1 MIQRLHPR
9 HALIGAASLLGLGAL
24 GLTTLEGCTEVECAT
39 PDYTRAECRVLAE
52 NEVARLRSSEG
63 VEVRFQT
70 DAAAEAQDHSS
81 WAAEGV
87 VRELGEVVEARGA
100 HMGAYALSLRPDAS
114 SEAQEVQLRLTNV
127 HPRALVRTLAPGGV
141 ELVAEGQ
148 GTTRS
153 ITAPVSPGQTTWVR
167 VELDCSGYANG
178 YRIAALGDVQTNP
191 TQFARILERMQDE
204 AVYAEQAGQLF
215 VGAVMAGDLTET
227 ATEEE
232 FIAFAEALEP
242 ASFPIAL
249 VPGNHDIYD
258 GYQPHYNLAFGPG
271 NYAFDVC
278 DSHLAMLDTGS
289 GSLAPSI
296 IGRLPQLFAKG
307 EQAHSLTV
315 MHHPPYAELSAAG
328 WSDEAM
334 AMIMLGEF
342 AHQDGD
348 AVIAGHAHMLDEFD
362 LNVAGRDIEE
372 IIAGTAGAAQ
382 GAGHPLY
389 GYVRLTFTGDGDTI
403 ERCFVEVPTP
413 GAIPVQNTT
422 SDMPI
427 CDEA

>member
-1 MIQRLHPR
+1 MTPLRSLPR
-9 HALIGAASLLGLGAL
+9 PALLGAGLLLTVGAL

-70 DAAAEAQDHSS
+70 DAAGEAQDHTS
-81 WAAEGV
+81 WTPEGV
-87 VRELGEVVEARGA
+87 LREVGEVVEARAA
-100 HMGAYALSLRPDAS
+100 HMGAYALSLRPDQA
-114 SEAQEVQLRLTNV
+114 SEAALVELRLANV
-127 HPRALVRTLAPGGV
+127 HPRARVRTVEPGGV
-141 ELVAEGQ
+141 ETEWPGQ
-148 GTTRS
+148 GTTRA
-153 ITAPVSPGQTTWVR
+153 IPVPVTPGQTTWVR
-167 VELDCSGYANG
+167 VDLDCSSYANG
-178 YRIAALGDVQTNP
+178 YRVAVLGDVQTNP

-215 VGAVMAGDLTET
+215 VGALMPGDLTEE
-227 ATEEE
+227 AKEDE
-232 FIAFAEALEP
+232 FKAFLEALEP
-242 ASFPIAL
+242 ASFPVAV
-249 VPGNHDIYD
+249 VPGNHDVYE

-278 DSHLAMLDTGS
+278 DTHVAMLDTGS
-289 GSLAPSI
+289 GSLAPSV

-307 EQAHSLTV
+307 DQTHSFAV
-315 MHHPPYAELSAAG
+315 MHHPPYAELSSAG

-334 AMIMLGEF
+334 AMVMLGEF
-342 AHQDGD
+342 AHQKGD
-348 AVIAGHAHMLDEFD
+348 AVLAGHAHMLDEFELD
-362 LNVAGRDIEE
+362 IAGREIEE

-389 GYVRLTFTGDGDTI
+389 GYVRLTFTDAGI
-403 ERCFVEVPTP
+403 ERCFIEVPTP